1 MEGEYEEELISQSGN
16 YFVLLLKLID
26 LEGEDSSDLS
36 DEEITFNKIL
46 SKRQKTDEKASKSKE
61 EEKISPE
68 SDSEDILE
76 ADFELVAP

>member
-16 YFVLLLKLID
+16 YFVLLLKIID

-46 SKRQKTDEKASKSKE
+46 SKRQKTD
-61 EEKISPE
+61 
-68 SDSEDILE
+68 
-76 ADFELVAP
+76 